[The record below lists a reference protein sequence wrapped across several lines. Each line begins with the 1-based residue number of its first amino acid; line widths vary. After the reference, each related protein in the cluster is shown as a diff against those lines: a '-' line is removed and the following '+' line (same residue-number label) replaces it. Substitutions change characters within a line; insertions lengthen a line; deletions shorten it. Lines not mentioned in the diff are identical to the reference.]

1 MSESDAGVSHK
12 IVLGA
17 GRQAYLVCI
26 EGGLTIGA
34 PDGEVT
40 LDQRDA
46 VELVAPKKGAGALHV
61 HLRVFCSF
69 IDFNP
74 HLVCF
79 LLFSRHNYRPSL
91 VRLGIAVLRRPPS
104 GLGRA
109 RCRRALYADGD
120 DVDAQDGRMVMQAK
134 NIEP

>member
-46 VELVAPKKGAGALHV
+46 VELVAPKKGHGACVPSARFLN
-61 HLRVFCSF
+61 S
-69 IDFNP
+69 NP
-74 HLVCF
+74 RLAW
-79 LLFSRHNYRPSL
+79 LASSSRHMSHPSHKHAHP
-91 VRLGIAVLRRPPS
+91 IAQASILTWSHAMP
-104 GLGRA
+104 A
-109 RCRRALYADGD
+109 RTLC
-120 DVDAQDGRMVMQAK
+120 
-134 NIEP
+134 

>member
-34 PDGEVT
+34 PDGEVA

-46 VELVAPKKGAGALHV
+46 VELVAPKKGAGALSV
-61 HLRVFCSF
+61 
-69 IDFNP
+69 
-74 HLVCF
+74 LVCS
-79 LLFSRHNYRPSL
+79 LLVNRVQSTSRL
-91 VRLGIAVLRRPPS
+91 VLAILA
-104 GLGRA
+104 A
-109 RCRRALYADGD
+109 
-120 DVDAQDGRMVMQAK
+120 
-134 NIEP
+134 

>member
-1 MSESDAGVSHK
+1 MEFVVAMHVSLALYLLYIFDDDLRSHSQEANIYVSESDAGVSHK

-46 VELVAPKKGAGALHV
+46 VELVAPKKGAGAL
-61 HLRVFCSF
+61 RV
-69 IDFNP
+69 
-74 HLVCF
+74 LVCV
-79 LLFSRHNYRPSL
+79 LLVHRFQSIARL
-91 VRLGIAVLRRPPS
+91 VHVTLA
-104 GLGRA
+104 A
-109 RCRRALYADGD
+109 
-120 DVDAQDGRMVMQAK
+120 
-134 NIEP
+134 

>member
-46 VELVAPKKGAGALHV
+46 VELVAPKKGAGAL
-61 HLRVFCSF
+61 RV
-69 IDFNP
+69 
-74 HLVCF
+74 LVCSACGSISIHISF
-79 LLFSRHNYRPSL
+79 GSRHSRGIIIAHRMCEWFL
-91 VRLGIAVLRRPPS
+91 VYCA
-104 GLGRA
+104 GLHLDLVA
-109 RCRRALYADGD
+109 R
-120 DVDAQDGRMVMQAK
+120 DAGAHFMLMEMTSTPK
-134 NIEP
+134 TGGW